1 MNLEQKIKNA
11 TRDVADFPKPGILF
25 KDITPILHDQKLC
38 SEIIDEFINK
48 LKDTKI
54 DAIVGTESRGF
65 LFGFLLANK
74 TNVPFVLLRKS
85 GKLPWKTNAYE
96 YELEYGKAKV
106 EIHVDS
112 LKPNWNVLVHDDLL
126 ATGGTAEASA
136 NLVLMQKAKVA
147 GFAFVVE
154 LGFLDGKEKLKKYSK
169 NIISLVT
176 Y

>member
-1 MNLEQKIKNA
+1 MTLEEKIRN
-11 TRDVADFPKPGILF
+11 TVRDVADFPKPGILF
-25 KDITPILHDQKLC
+25 KDITPILHNQKLC
-38 SEIIDEFINK
+38 SEIVDEFIGQFV
-48 LKDTKI
+48 DIKI

-65 LFGFLLANK
+65 LFGMLLANK
-74 TNVPFVLLRKS
+74 MNVPFVMLRKS
-85 GKLPWKTNAYE
+85 GKLPWKTNSYE

-112 LKPNWNVLVHDDLL
+112 LKPGWNVLVHDDLL

-136 NLVLMQKAKVA
+136 NLVLIQKAKVA

-154 LGFLDGKEKLKKYSK
+154 LGFLNGKEKLKKYSEK
-169 NIISLVT
+169 IISLVK